1 MEIIVEDFWCLMGLG
16 QIKNNEPY
24 FHFWHVTSIISNK
37 IIISSHIHYVKKFI
51 QPNVIK
57 MLLSLASSSLE

>member
-37 IIISSHIHYVKKFI
+37 IVYIIPYTLCQKIHTT
-51 QPNVIK
+51 
-57 MLLSLASSSLE
+57 